1 MRPTTISFVTLVLL
15 LLFSVPLRA
24 QNTCDRSELKDEH
37 RDVATIRRLEN
48 AWTVAYLKADANF
61 ERCLLSP
68 DFTEIMRSGEV
79 KFLPDELEFA
89 MKNKGKDLPIP
100 NLPEA
105 TVLLHGNVAVAYGTS
120 HFTGSD
126 GKARTTRYA
135 DYYLWENETWHAFF
149 AQQTS
154 VEN

>member
-1 MRPTTISFVTLVLL
+1 MHTRTVIFVTLVWLL
-15 LLFSVPLRA
+15 LLSVPLRA
-24 QNTCDRSELKDEH
+24 QNNCDRSELKDEH
-37 RDVATIRRLEN
+37 MDVATIQRLEN
-48 AWTVAYLKADANF
+48 AWTVAFLKADANF
-61 ERCLLSP
+61 ERCLLTA

-89 MKNKGKDLPIP
+89 MKNKGKNLPIP

-120 HFTGSD
+120 HSTGLG